1 MAGWF
6 VMVSGP
12 AKESPRS
19 GFSLLRYRVVPA
31 EVHVEALEIGQATDL
46 PSPGGLAA
54 GQNPELVE
62 VDRLGALPPQVG
74 VEERRVTQLVV
85 RVVGYVLRHVAVE
98 VLQGGDVGCVAAVG
112 SAQLVVLLPEVAL
125 DDLGRRQEA
134 EDRDVAFAEHAVR
147 RLDVG
152 REQCGGRQRGAGHA
166 DAFEKGAPPDDVAPV
181 GVEQLVR

>member
-1 MAGWF
+1 
-6 VMVSGP
+6 
-12 AKESPRS
+12 
-19 GFSLLRYRVVPA
+19 LLLGRIRN
-31 EVHVEALEIGQATDL
+31 LSRLTRL
-46 PSPGGLAA
+46 GGL
-54 GQNPELVE
+54 
-62 VDRLGALPPQVG
+62 RPQVG

-134 EDRDVAFAEHAVR
+134 EDRDVAFAEHVVR

-152 REQCGGRQRGAGHA
+152 REQCSGRQRGAGRA
-166 DAFEKGAPPDDVAPV
+166 DAFEKGASPDDVAPV